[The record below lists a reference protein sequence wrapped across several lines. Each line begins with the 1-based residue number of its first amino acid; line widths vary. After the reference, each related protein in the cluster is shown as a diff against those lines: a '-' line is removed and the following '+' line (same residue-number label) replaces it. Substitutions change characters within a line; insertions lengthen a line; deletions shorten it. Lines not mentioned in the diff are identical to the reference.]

1 MRIFIA
7 LLAALISFAAFAVEM
22 KSEMKKE
29 APSTLKKIVQL
40 PVDKAIVDKALG
52 FLNPAV
58 GWSVNA
64 KQKVDFDNRI
74 WSKEA
79 LSDGSEIYKMVAT
92 PAGVEE
98 EKRVILRDGENLSS
112 ITSFSLNKD
121 SKKKTVHEE
130 SASVIFHKGALYAV
144 TQCRDENDKAG
155 RNCLTVTRE
164 VCAYVAKPA
173 AQFPKVIGDQLKVLE
188 VRALATILALRGAD
202 HQLQNM
208 ANHGNR
214 LGLKHPLQTTKGKLT
229 AKDTKFVEKVRAEAR
244 SICQASNLDSD
255 NKTVAAQ

>member
-7 LLAALISFAAFAVEM
+7 LLAALISYAAFAVEM
-22 KSEMKKE
+22 KKE
-29 APSTLKKIVQL
+29 APT
-40 PVDKAIVDKALG
+40 KAPRTPASQAVEKSVIDKALT
-52 FLNPAV
+52 FLNPAL

-64 KQKVDFDNRI
+64 KQKVDFDDKI

-98 EKRVILRDGENLSS
+98 EKRVILRDGENVSS
-112 ITSFSLNKD
+112 ITSFALSKD
-121 SKKKTVHEE
+121 EKKKTVHEE
-130 SASVIFHKGALYAV
+130 SASVIFHKGSLYAV

-164 VCAYVAKPA
+164 LCSYVAKPA
-173 AQFPKVIGDQLKVLE
+173 TEFPKVVGDQLKVLE

-202 HQLQNM
+202 HQLENM
-208 ANHGNR
+208 AKHGNR
-214 LGLKHPLQTTKGKLT
+214 LGLKNPLQTTKGKLT
-229 AKDTKFVEKVRAEAR
+229 AKDAKFVEKVRGEAR
-244 SICQASNLDSD
+244 AICQASNLDSD
-255 NKTVAAQ
+255 SKAVAAQ